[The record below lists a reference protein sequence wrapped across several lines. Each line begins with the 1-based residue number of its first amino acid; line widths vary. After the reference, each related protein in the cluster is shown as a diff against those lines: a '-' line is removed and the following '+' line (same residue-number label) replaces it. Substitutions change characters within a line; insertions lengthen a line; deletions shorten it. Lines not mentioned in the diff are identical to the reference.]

1 MTKKPGEACDGFGQC
16 CRQNLGSAASA
27 FRNDWRCQ
35 ACRRLLGKDNGAQL
49 QIRYKPL
56 DYIVGFP
63 VSTICPGCGV
73 LNARTKA

>member
-1 MTKKPGEACDGFGQC
+1 MTMKLGAECDGVGQALQ
-16 CRQNLGSAASA
+16 QNLGSAGSA
-27 FRNDWRCQ
+27 FCNDWRCQ
-35 ACRRLLGKDNGAQL
+35 QCRRLLGKDNGAQL

-63 VSTICPGCGV
+63 VCAICPGCGA

>member
-1 MTKKPGEACDGFGQC
+1 MTMKLGEARDGFGQRG
-16 CRQNLGSAASA
+16 RQTLGSAASA
-27 FRNDWRCQ
+27 FCNDWRCQ
-35 ACRRLLGKDNGAQL
+35 ECRRLLGKDNGAQL

-63 VSTICPGCGV
+63 VSTVCPGCGV